1 MLSIKH
7 LQRLQVHSKCHI
19 KFLQAVQP
27 FSLTFI
33 HDFLFLCHPH
43 PFLSLVFR
51 AISLYDAI
59 TSSSTSNKCSS
70 SISVELKISLGFV
83 VVLVGPS
90 PRQVVRIPVCFLLFS
105 HNILKVQRTVV
116 ELRWRKASME
126 TRRECERNSRLLET
140 KTWRKGFWG
149 KKIRFGERD
158 RDR

>member
-1 MLSIKH
+1 MSKFKILAIWEQIQNKKNNNVDGEFRQKFLTSRGQRLRITAAKKNSSYWLAATGVIKRKLLWSQMLSIKH

-59 TSSSTSNKCSS
+59 TPSSTSNKCSS
-70 SISVELKISLGFV
+70 SSSVELKISLG
-83 VVLVGPS
+83 G
-90 PRQVVRIPVCFLLFS
+90 
-105 HNILKVQRTVV
+105 
-116 ELRWRKASME
+116 
-126 TRRECERNSRLLET
+126 SRLG
-140 KTWRKGFWG
+140 R
-149 KKIRFGERD
+149 
-158 RDR
+158 